1 MCWRSALPLI
11 LIAGAASAAEDYIV
25 GLGAEADSAD
35 GLAGSIAGGFGIGS
49 DTWLSAAVATNRVE
63 LSRGRV
69 LDTLYADLG
78 VDQWFDPVGV
88 RVAAAYWGDSDIL
101 ESRDWIASVYTRSDR
116 FTLAGDFEHR
126 DFRFFL
132 PETEFFPARTID
144 FDARGLGVTARVQVT
159 DRTSLALSAMDYDYD
174 VNLRIDSNRR
184 LLELLTFSR
193 FSLINSLVDYRANI
207 EVGVD
212 VGDSHWQLDLSRSKG
227 EVDGGR
233 SRSATLRFLTPVG
246 AASDIEFG
254 LGVDDSDLYGTVT
267 FFSVFL
273 FFYGGSTP

>member
-11 LIAGAASAAEDYIV
+11 LIAGVASAAEDYIV

-35 GLAGSIAGGFGIGS
+35 GLAGAIAGGVGIAA
-49 DTWLSAAVATNRVE
+49 DTWLSAALARNSVE

-88 RVAAAYWGDSDIL
+88 RVAAAYWGDRDIL
-101 ESRDWIASVYTRSDR
+101 ESRDWIASVYTRGER
-116 FTLAGDFEHR
+116 FSLAGDFEHR

-132 PETEFFPARTID
+132 PETELFPARTID
-144 FDARGLGVTARVQVT
+144 FDARGLGVTTRLQLT
-159 DRTSLALSAMDYDYD
+159 DRTSLALSAMDYDYS
-174 VNLRIDSNRR
+174 VNLSIDSNRR

-193 FSLINSLVDYRANI
+193 FSLINSLVDYRASL
-207 EVGVD
+207 EVGFD
-212 VGDSHWQLDLSRSKG
+212 VGDSHWQLDVSQSKG

-233 SRSATLRFLTPVG
+233 SRSVTLRFLTPA
-246 AASDIEFG
+246 AASTDIEFG
-254 LGVDDSDLYGTVT
+254 LGVDDSELYGTVS

-273 FFYGGSTP
+273 FFYGGGTP